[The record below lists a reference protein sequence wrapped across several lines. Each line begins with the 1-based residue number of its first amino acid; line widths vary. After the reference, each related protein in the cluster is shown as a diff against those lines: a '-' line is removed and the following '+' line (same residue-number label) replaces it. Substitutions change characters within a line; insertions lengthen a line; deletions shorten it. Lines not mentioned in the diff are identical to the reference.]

1 MEIIEFL
8 SPKGAPPHF
17 ADEKI
22 EAHGVSAKS
31 SGPTPVSGGLR
42 YIMCSETESTLQ
54 GGVSH

>member
-31 SGPTPVSGGLR
+31 SGPHSRLR
-42 YIMCSETESTLQ
+42 WPQIHY
-54 GGVSH
+54 VFRD